1 MIEKK
6 KKYAYWMYPSMVAEI
21 ENALD
26 DADVNSKGEFVCR
39 AVEFY
44 LGYLRSR
51 KDVDYL
57 APILGGAIKSEV
69 RSLETHLS
77 EMLFKLAV
85 ESAKVNHLLASQ
97 SEVSDE
103 YMERLNRMCCRDV
116 AGNNG
121 CVTFEDAY
129 SFQHSEE
136 EDEY

>member
-1 MIEKK
+1 MTEKK

-85 ESAKVNHLLASQ
+85 ESAKVNHLLAAQ
-97 SEVSDE
+97 SKVPDKA
-103 YMERLNRMCCRDV
+103 MEHLNRMCCKTWQATTDV
-116 AGNNG
+116 
-121 CVTFEDAY
+121 
-129 SFQHSEE
+129 S
-136 EDEY
+136 